1 MLCLS
6 QINDKI
12 ELLKKD
18 YEDKVAQKEELGNRA
33 KMLQLK
39 LERAGKIVS
48 GLGGEKDRWEASVEV
63 SMKRRTAIYLLPGFH
78 VGRY

>member
-1 MLCLS
+1 ML
-6 QINDKI
+6 KR
-12 ELLKKD
+12 D
-18 YEDKVAQKEELGNRA
+18 YEEKVAQKEELGNRA

-63 SMKRRTAIYLLPGFH
+63 
-78 VGRY
+78 

>member
-1 MLCLS
+1 M
-6 QINDKI
+6 
-12 ELLKKD
+12 LKKD

-63 SMKRRTAIYLLPGFH
+63 CRSYFLLSFEVFLVLRFYSLVLIPS
-78 VGRY
+78 

>member
-1 MLCLS
+1 M
-6 QINDKI
+6 
-12 ELLKKD
+12 LKKD

-63 SMKRRTAIYLLPGFH
+63 MT
-78 VGRY
+78 